1 MTAARV
7 ALPFELPTP
16 RERAE
21 LILGQLDQLP
31 TLPAV
36 AAKLLR
42 MTTSDSTSAA
52 EVTRIIESDAG
63 LTAAILRLVR
73 RADLGV
79 RAETITVARAVPLL
93 GFRAVRNAVLSL
105 KLHASFVNA
114 QEPPGT
120 AANRRELWKHS
131 LAVACA
137 AELLAECV
145 TPRPDAGQAFVC
157 GLLHDIGKMALGAC
171 LPKSYARAVDRADRY
186 RRCICDEEHELF
198 GLDHTV
204 AGKRLA
210 ARWELPE
217 SVVECAW
224 LHHHSPDALPAR
236 LSARPLVQI
245 VHLADRLVRRQR
257 IGYSG
262 YLDSGDLLDDA
273 SVLGIDDQTI
283 ASVAGQLL
291 ARMEPYCELVGLDDV
306 NSATLS
312 AESLAKANEE
322 LARLNADLAESN
334 RRLELRST
342 SFDLLRQFNELLT
355 ERGSA
360 SDVCAAAAQAV
371 CQVLDR
377 PRALVFSRDDA
388 MRLVHVGGFDQRTQ
402 HRFRQVI
409 DPAELGATAGDDAA
423 SGERSPAMGLADP
436 ASAAMWRACGGD
448 PGASKLV
455 LFPIGHPGGGA
466 GGVLFEDDGAIL
478 ERWREAAMECQS
490 VAHAIGLAVAYAHVH
505 DRAERTNEDLVDAH
519 RRLRQAQANLV
530 RSRSVGMI
538 AKMADGAA
546 HEINNPLAIISG
558 RAQLLRQDVQ
568 SAHAVK
574 ALDVIAE
581 QARRASDIASELMSF
596 AKPDPPAPTL
606 QRLPEL
612 IDASLEHWRASP
624 EAARARWESG
634 IVDPDATVFVD
645 IGQFRIVMDAILSNA
660 VQSLPTEGG
669 VIHVNSPAS
678 ASDDMVRLVIRD
690 NGCGMSPDVLEHA
703 IDPFFSHRPAGR
715 GRGLGLS
722 RTYRLTELN
731 GGRLDLESAVG
742 VGTTVTL
749 DFPRRAPGA

>member
-42 MTTSDSTSAA
+42 MTTSDSSSAA

-105 KLHASFVNA
+105 KLHASFVSA
-114 QEPPGT
+114 QEPPST
-120 AANRRELWKHS
+120 IANRRELWKHS

-137 AELLAECV
+137 AELLAERV

-236 LSARPLVQI
+236 LTARPLVQV

-262 YLDSGDLLDDA
+262 YLDSGDMLDDA
-273 SVLGIDDQTI
+273 AVLGIDDQTI
-283 ASVAGQLL
+283 TVVAGQLL

-306 NSATLS
+306 TSATLS

-322 LARLNADLAESN
+322 LARLNADLADSN

-342 SFDLLRQFNELLT
+342 CFDLLRRFNELLT

-360 SDVCAAAAQAV
+360 SDVCAAAAQSV
-371 CQVLDR
+371 CQVLER
-377 PRALVFSRDDA
+377 PRALVYSRDDA
-388 MRLVHVGGFDQRTQ
+388 MRLIHVGGFDQRTQ
-402 HRFRQVI
+402 HRFRQVV
-409 DPAELGATAGDDAA
+409 DSAELGAAADPPTASSD
-423 SGERSPAMGLADP
+423 RPPAMELAD
-436 ASAAMWRACGGD
+436 ATSAALWRACGGD
-448 PGASKLV
+448 PGSSHLV
-455 LFPIGHPGGGA
+455 LLPMVHPGGGF

-478 ERWREAAMECQS
+478 DRWRDATMECQS

-558 RAQLLRQDVQ
+558 RAQLLRQDAQ
-568 SAHAVK
+568 SPQAAK
-574 ALDVIAE
+574 ALEVIAE
-581 QARRASDIASELMSF
+581 QAGRASDIASELMAF
-596 AKPDPPAPTL
+596 AKPDSPSPTL
-606 QRLPEL
+606 QRLSEQLDAL
-612 IDASLEHWRASP
+612 IERWKQSP
-624 EAARARWESG
+624 EAARARWQVELA
-634 IVDPDATVFVD
+634 DPDATVFVD
-645 IGQFRIVMDAILSNA
+645 PGQFRLVLDAILSNA
-660 VQSLPTEGG
+660 VQALPVDGG
-669 VIHVNSPAS
+669 LIHVNSPAS

-690 NGCGMSPDVLEHA
+690 GGCGMSPDVLEHA

-722 RTYRLTELN
+722 RAYRLTELN
-731 GGRLDLESAVG
+731 GGRLDIESTVG

-749 DFPRRAPGA
+749 DFPRQASGA